1 MGGGWGGV
9 GGERVLRSFKDEADK
24 PQIMQ
29 PISVIIIV
37 R

>member
-1 MGGGWGGV
+1 MGGGWGG
-9 GGERVLRSFKDEADK
+9 GRRVLRSFKDEADK

>member
-9 GGERVLRSFKDEADK
+9 GERVLRSFKDEADK